1 MLMLLPVPGL
11 ISLPAA
17 GVLEGVLEGV
27 SKKGKERLAE
37 VEKSKKRAQESGKA
51 LSASST
57 ATQSWASARSNV

>member
-17 GVLEGVLEGV
+17 GVLEGV

-37 VEKSKKRAQESGKA
+37 VGKSKKRAQESGKA
-51 LSASST
+51 LSVSCT
-57 ATQSWASARSNV
+57 ATQSWAIT

>member
-1 MLMLLPVPGL
+1 MLVLLSVSGL
-11 ISLPAA
+11 VALLAA

-51 LSASST
+51 LSALST
-57 ATQSWASARSNV
+57 ATQSWPSA